1 MKTLAAAFCGLLI
14 AALPSTS
21 ALADTVFDFTITGL
35 SDGTHLPISGLGQLI
50 TSDLG
55 GGTFLITSVTG
66 TVDGF
71 TITNLYAPGTIVG
84 NDDLLV
90 SDPVTRLSNS
100 GTVFG
105 IADGQ
110 VVFLSG
116 FSTGHTF
123 IVTGI
128 PDNTVVSGPLN
139 YEGVVTITPESS
151 DPATVPEPSSIA
163 LLGSGA
169 LGLAGIVRRKLAT

>member
-1 MKTLAAAFCGLLI
+1 MKTLAAALCGLLL
-14 AALPSTS
+14 AALPSTA
-21 ALADTVFDFTITGL
+21 ALADTVFDFTIIGL
-35 SDGTHLPISGLGQLI
+35 SDGTHIPISGSGQFI

-66 TVDGF
+66 TVDGVA
-71 TITNLYAPGTIVG
+71 ITNLYAPGTIVG

-90 SDPVTRLSNS
+90 SDPVTRFSDP

-110 VVFLSG
+110 VVDLSG
-116 FSTGHTF
+116 FPNGHTF
-123 IVTGI
+123 IGTGI
-128 PDNTVVSGPLN
+128 PDNTDISSFVN
-139 YEGVVTITPESS
+139 YEGAVIITPESS
-151 DPATVPEPSSIA
+151 DPSPVPEPSSIA

-169 LGLAGIVRRKLAT
+169 LGLAGIVRRKLAI